1 VSVDLTGAADLHC
14 HFGPDAHRARSVTAF
29 EAASEAA
36 AAGHA
41 AVVLKA
47 HDTPTAGLAWAV
59 DAVTPG
65 VRVFGGICCDIEVG
79 GLNPSAVETALRLG
93 AKVVWLPTLSSRQ
106 DWENGIGARLGYSPP
121 GLSCFS
127 SPDSSGSSERLSAD
141 TQEVLRLVAEHDVIL
156 ATGHVSA
163 AEHLAVA
170 REFGRRGR
178 VVVTHATEDMA
189 GPNLSVSQCRDLADL
204 GCTIELCAMTCIGAL
219 ATRSV
224 EEMAACIREVGPAR
238 VTLGTDYGQAVNPH
252 PAAGLQTYADA
263 LWAAGIP
270 DTDIRRMACD
280 NPLALLGL

>member
-14 HFGPDAHRARSVTAF
+14 HFGPDAHRQRSVTAF
-29 EAASEAA
+29 EAAAEAA

-47 HDTPTAGLAWAV
+47 HDTPTAHLAWSV

-65 VRVFGGICCDIEVG
+65 VRVFGGVCCDIEVG
-79 GLNPSAVETALRLG
+79 GLNPLAVESALRLG
-93 AKVVWLPTLSSRQ
+93 ARVVWLPTLSSRQ
-106 DWENGIGARLGYSPP
+106 DWENGIGARLGYSAP
-121 GLSCFS
+121 GLTCFAEDGGLS
-127 SPDSSGSSERLSAD
+127 DRLSSEC
-141 TQEVLRLVAEHDVIL
+141 QEVLRLVAEHDAIL

-189 GPNLSVSQCRDLADL
+189 GPNLSIAQCRELADL
-204 GCTIELCAMTCIGAL
+204 GCFVELCAMTCIGAL

-224 EEMAACIREVGPAR
+224 AEMAACIREVGAAR
-238 VTLGTDYGQAVNPH
+238 VTLGTDYGQKVNPH

-263 LWAAGIP
+263 LWAEGIP
-270 DTDIRRMACD
+270 DTDIRRMACT
-280 NPLALLGL
+280 NPTTLLGL

>member
-1 VSVDLTGAADLHC
+1 
-14 HFGPDAHRARSVTAF
+14 
-29 EAASEAA
+29 
-36 AAGHA
+36 
-41 AVVLKA
+41 VLKA
-47 HDTPTAGLAWAV
+47 HDTPTAHLAWSV
-59 DAVTPG
+59 DSVTPG

-79 GLNPSAVETALRLG
+79 GLNPLAVESALRLG

-106 DWENGIGARLGYSPP
+106 DWENGIGARLGYSAP
-121 GLSCFS
+121 GLTCFAVGS
-127 SPDSSGSSERLSAD
+127 DGGPSDRLSSE
-141 TQEVLRLVAEHDVIL
+141 TQEVLRLVAEHDAIL

-189 GPNLSVSQCRDLADL
+189 GPNLSIDQCRELADL
-204 GCTIELCAMTCIGAL
+204 GCFVELCAMTCIGAL

-224 EEMAACIREVGPAR
+224 AEMAACIREVGPAR
-238 VTLGTDYGQAVNPH
+238 VTLGTDYGQKVNPH

-263 LWAAGIP
+263 LWADGIA

-280 NPLALLGL
+280 NPAALLGL